1 MSVYITGMRRRPTPT
16 RMPTVPHGRTTAP
29 HSGIF
34 PLAYLKPLQST
45 TWEYRHLC
53 VSQGPILLLNYV
65 RLKPEDVTVGTVN
78 GASQRY
84 SHKAVLN
91 PCIYRMSETLV
102 TYRNDTQN
110 SSGGDYSEGPHT
122 PSTSPPRT
130 HHARRLSLISCTI
143 PDRHRGAH
151 YRSTGRPL
159 RICAPVFI
167 NMQGMGSPHPLP
179 PLWHDSDRDKDSMER
194 CSRLLPK

>member
-29 HSGIF
+29 YSAIL

-122 PSTSPPRT
+122 PSTSLPRT
-130 HHARRLSLISCTI
+130 HSC
-143 PDRHRGAH
+143 PAALVHFMYH
-151 YRSTGRPL
+151 SRSTSRSTL
-159 RICAPVFI
+159 SINWSTTSHLCAGV
-167 NMQGMGSPHPLP
+167 H
-179 PLWHDSDRDKDSMER
+179 
-194 CSRLLPK
+194 